1 MLIKRKR
8 FSEDEQKEFGARER
22 KQRRKVARAEQNA
35 EMHAN
40 KAANKA
46 KRAVAAAEK
55 QVPANVVNQK
65 PAVAEVV
72 NSIKNTTKEGVKN
85 AGKLLRK
92 NKKAVAIGAGVAAT
106 GAGLAAM
113 IKKNKD

>member
-40 KAANKA
+40 KAA
-46 KRAVAAAEK
+46 KRAVVAAEK

>member
-8 FSEDEQKEFGARER
+8 FSESEQKEFGARER
-22 KQRRKVARAEQNA
+22 KQKRKVARAEQNA

-46 KRAVAAAEK
+46 KRAVAAEK
-55 QVPANVVNQK
+55 QVPANVSSQK
-65 PAVAEVV
+65 PVAEVV

-85 AGKLLRK
+85 AGRLLRK

>member
-8 FSEDEQKEFGARER
+8 FSESEQKEFGARER
-22 KQRRKVARAEQNA
+22 KQKRKVARAEQNA

-40 KAANKA
+40 KATNKA

-55 QVPANVVNQK
+55 QVPANVSSQK
-65 PAVAEVV
+65 PVAEVV
-72 NSIKNTTKEGVKN
+72 NPIKNTTKEGVKN
-85 AGKLLRK
+85 IGKLLRK

>member
-40 KAANKA
+40 KAANKT
-46 KRAVAAAEK
+46 KRAVVAAEK
-55 QVPANVVNQK
+55 QVPANVANQK
-65 PAVAEVV
+65 PAAEVV

-92 NKKAVAIGAGVAAT
+92 NKKAIAIGAGVAAT

>member
-35 EMHAN
+35 EMYAN
-40 KAANKA
+40 KAA
-46 KRAVAAAEK
+46 KRAVVAAEK